1 MKRSPL
7 LLLAW
12 LGATLLAATAP
23 EEPSPPP
30 SLPVIYDEIGGKFIL
45 RVDNRRYQLEATF
58 KDPAARLIADANFA
72 RAKLAWED
80 HKRALADKAKG
91 EAMVARL
98 EATARRFGTASER
111 ARLGLDNAR
120 QQLSLYRS
128 NPPYENAQLVYLQE
142 QVNRASAQLAS
153 AEDQENR
160 ARSKADEARR
170 AAEPANERAE
180 QARLAYVA
188 ALTDYERPLAA
199 LRALAM
205 ASGTAL

>member
-1 MKRSPL
+1 MKPSPL

-12 LGATLLAATAP
+12 FTAALLAATAP
-23 EEPSPPP
+23 EEPAPPP
-30 SLPVIYDEIGGKFIL
+30 NLPVIYDEIGGKFIL
-45 RVDNRRYQLEATF
+45 RVDNRRYQLPTEL

-72 RAKLAWED
+72 RAKLAWEEY
-80 HKRALADKAKG
+80 KRALADKAKA
-91 EAMVARL
+91 EATVARL
-98 EATARRFGTASER
+98 EATARRFGTVSER
-111 ARLGLDNAR
+111 ARLNLDNAR

-128 NPPYENAQLVYLQE
+128 NPPYDNTQLVYLQE
-142 QVNRASAQLAS
+142 QVNRATTQLAA

-160 ARSKADEARR
+160 ARLKVDEARR
-170 AAEPANERAE
+170 AAEPANDRAE
-180 QARLAYVA
+180 KARLAYHE

>member
-1 MKRSPL
+1 MSPSPL
-7 LLLAW
+7 LLLASCTAAL
-12 LGATLLAATAP
+12 LGAPP

-30 SLPVIYDEIGGKFIL
+30 NLPVIYDEIGGKFLL
-45 RVDNRRYQLEATF
+45 RIDNRRYQLDAVF
-58 KDPAARLIADANFA
+58 KDPAARLIADANYA

-80 HKRALADKAKG
+80 YKRALAEKAK
-91 EAMVARL
+91 ADAAVARL
-98 EATARRFGTASER
+98 EATARRYGTATER
-111 ARLGLDNAR
+111 ARLNLENAR

-128 NPPYENAQLVYLQE
+128 GPTVDSVQLIFLQE

-160 ARSKADEARR
+160 ARLKTDEGRR
-170 AAEPANERAE
+170 AAEPAVERAE
-180 QARLAYVA
+180 KARQAYVDA
-188 ALTDYERPLAA
+188 CADYDRPLAH